1 MKNRYLEEYNRRNL
15 RVCQL
20 KQLDILEEIDRLCRR
35 HSISYWLDGGTL
47 LGAVRHGGFIPWD
60 DDIDIAM
67 RREDME
73 RFAAEAAGELPPDLF
88 LQTRATDP
96 EVELPIVK
104 VRDMNSFYV
113 EAGDNFA
120 AGYQKGLYVDVF
132 PFEDYP
138 TVSRGFVK
146 RITKGISKSNSI
158 LHKAHHYSVRAAAEL
173 FWFGGKYAAYSALWA
188 AACALKPKGTYIGN
202 IPTNNGYGI
211 MHRKDSVFPLTEV
224 EVAADGETTA
234 WDVFAQALDAIMGD
248 VDYLLGSGPDEFAYL
263 GGGTWEE
270 NAAALARDGRTVIAR
285 DGARGSMALFDGK
298 VVRADAYRVEV
309 EDTVGA
315 GDVYNA
321 GFISGILAGRD
332 ISEALRLGNAVS
344 GYTVARKGSRS
355 TPTAQEL
362 EEFMSA
368 HEG

>member
-1 MKNRYLEEYNRRNL
+1 MPEVIVVGDANVDIIVQYPRFLDPEKTHVVWPNPEMQGGGTSSNTAAALAKLGLGCAFVGTVGDDNYGRFVRDDLAELGVDVSGLVVDPSLNTVGVFAFIDETGERYLWGWPREKQSFKVIDENRVDFERICRADWVHSSGMSLVYDTSARSTITRIFREAHAAGVPTSFDLNL
-15 RVCQL
+15 RVDDGV
-20 KQLDILEEIDRLCRR
+20 LD
-35 HSISYWLDGGTL
+35 
-47 LGAVRHGGFIPWD
+47 
-60 DDIDIAM
+60 
-67 RREDME
+67 
-73 RFAAEAAGELPPDLF
+73 PD
-88 LQTRATDP
+88 
-96 EVELPIVK
+96 
-104 VRDMNSFYV
+104 
-113 EAGDNFA
+113 
-120 AGYQKGLYVDVF
+120 
-132 PFEDYP
+132 
-138 TVSRGFVK
+138 
-146 RITKGISKSNSI
+146 
-158 LHKAHHYSVRAAAEL
+158 
-173 FWFGGKYAAYSALWA
+173 
-188 AACALKPKGTYIGN
+188 
-202 IPTNNGYGI
+202 
-211 MHRKDSVFPLTEV
+211 
-224 EVAADGETTA
+224 
-234 WDVFAQALDAIMGD
+234 FAQALDAIMGD

-270 NAAALARDGRTVIAR
+270 NAATLARDGRMVIAR

-368 HEG
+368 REG

>member
-1 MKNRYLEEYNRRNL
+1 MPEVIVVGDANVDIIVQYPRFLDPEKTHVVWPNPEMQGGGTSSNTAAALAKLGLGCAFVGTVGDDNYGRFVRDDLAELGVDVSGLVVDPSLNTVGVFAFIDETGERYLWGWPREKQSFKVIDESRVDFERICRVDWVHSSGMSLVYDTSARSTITRIFHEAHAAGVPTSFDLNL
-15 RVCQL
+15 RVDDGV
-20 KQLDILEEIDRLCRR
+20 LD
-35 HSISYWLDGGTL
+35 
-47 LGAVRHGGFIPWD
+47 
-60 DDIDIAM
+60 
-67 RREDME
+67 
-73 RFAAEAAGELPPDLF
+73 PD
-88 LQTRATDP
+88 
-96 EVELPIVK
+96 
-104 VRDMNSFYV
+104 
-113 EAGDNFA
+113 
-120 AGYQKGLYVDVF
+120 
-132 PFEDYP
+132 
-138 TVSRGFVK
+138 
-146 RITKGISKSNSI
+146 
-158 LHKAHHYSVRAAAEL
+158 
-173 FWFGGKYAAYSALWA
+173 
-188 AACALKPKGTYIGN
+188 
-202 IPTNNGYGI
+202 
-211 MHRKDSVFPLTEV
+211 
-224 EVAADGETTA
+224 
-234 WDVFAQALDAIMGD
+234 FAQALDAIMGD

-270 NAAALARDGRTVIAR
+270 NAAALARDGRMVIAR

-368 HEG
+368 REG

>member
-1 MKNRYLEEYNRRNL
+1 MPEVIVVGDANVDIIVQYPRFLDPEKTHVVWPNPEMQGGGTSSNTAAALAKLGLGCAFVGTVGDDNYGRFVRDDLAELGVDVSGLVVDPSLNTVGVFAFIDETGERYLWGWPREKQSFKVIDESRVDFERICRADWVHSSGMSLVYDTSARSTITRIFREAHAAGVPTSFDLNL
-15 RVCQL
+15 RVDDGV
-20 KQLDILEEIDRLCRR
+20 LD
-35 HSISYWLDGGTL
+35 
-47 LGAVRHGGFIPWD
+47 
-60 DDIDIAM
+60 
-67 RREDME
+67 
-73 RFAAEAAGELPPDLF
+73 PD
-88 LQTRATDP
+88 
-96 EVELPIVK
+96 
-104 VRDMNSFYV
+104 
-113 EAGDNFA
+113 
-120 AGYQKGLYVDVF
+120 
-132 PFEDYP
+132 
-138 TVSRGFVK
+138 
-146 RITKGISKSNSI
+146 
-158 LHKAHHYSVRAAAEL
+158 
-173 FWFGGKYAAYSALWA
+173 
-188 AACALKPKGTYIGN
+188 
-202 IPTNNGYGI
+202 
-211 MHRKDSVFPLTEV
+211 
-224 EVAADGETTA
+224 
-234 WDVFAQALDAIMGD
+234 FAQALDAIMGD

-270 NAAALARDGRTVIAR
+270 NAAALARDGRMVIAR

-362 EEFMSA
+362 EEFMGA

>member
-1 MKNRYLEEYNRRNL
+1 MPEVIVVGDANVDIIVQYPRFLDPEKTHVVWPNPEMQGGGTSSNTAAALAKLGLGCAFVGTVGDDNYGRFVRDDLAELGVDVSGLVVDPSLNTVGVFAFIDETGERYLWGWPREKQSFKVIDESRVDFERICRADWVHSSGMSLVYDTSARSTITRIFHEAHAAGVPTSFDLNL
-15 RVCQL
+15 RVDDGV
-20 KQLDILEEIDRLCRR
+20 LD
-35 HSISYWLDGGTL
+35 
-47 LGAVRHGGFIPWD
+47 
-60 DDIDIAM
+60 
-67 RREDME
+67 
-73 RFAAEAAGELPPDLF
+73 PD
-88 LQTRATDP
+88 
-96 EVELPIVK
+96 
-104 VRDMNSFYV
+104 
-113 EAGDNFA
+113 
-120 AGYQKGLYVDVF
+120 
-132 PFEDYP
+132 
-138 TVSRGFVK
+138 
-146 RITKGISKSNSI
+146 
-158 LHKAHHYSVRAAAEL
+158 
-173 FWFGGKYAAYSALWA
+173 
-188 AACALKPKGTYIGN
+188 
-202 IPTNNGYGI
+202 
-211 MHRKDSVFPLTEV
+211 
-224 EVAADGETTA
+224 
-234 WDVFAQALDAIMGD
+234 FAQALDAIMGD

-270 NAAALARDGRTVIAR
+270 NAAALARDGRMVIAR

-368 HEG
+368 REG

>member
-1 MKNRYLEEYNRRNL
+1 MPEVIVVGDANVDIIVQYPRFLDPEKTHVVWPNPEMQGGGTSSNTAAALAKLGLGCAFVGTVGDDNYGRFVRDDLAELGVDVSGLVVDPSLNTVGVFAFIDETGERYLWGWPREKQSFKVIDENRVDFERIRRADWVHSSGMSLVYDTSARSTITRIFHEARAAGVPTSFDLNL
-15 RVCQL
+15 RVDDGV
-20 KQLDILEEIDRLCRR
+20 LD
-35 HSISYWLDGGTL
+35 
-47 LGAVRHGGFIPWD
+47 
-60 DDIDIAM
+60 
-67 RREDME
+67 
-73 RFAAEAAGELPPDLF
+73 PD
-88 LQTRATDP
+88 
-96 EVELPIVK
+96 
-104 VRDMNSFYV
+104 
-113 EAGDNFA
+113 
-120 AGYQKGLYVDVF
+120 
-132 PFEDYP
+132 
-138 TVSRGFVK
+138 
-146 RITKGISKSNSI
+146 
-158 LHKAHHYSVRAAAEL
+158 
-173 FWFGGKYAAYSALWA
+173 
-188 AACALKPKGTYIGN
+188 
-202 IPTNNGYGI
+202 
-211 MHRKDSVFPLTEV
+211 
-224 EVAADGETTA
+224 
-234 WDVFAQALDAIMGD
+234 FAQALDAIMGD

-270 NAAALARDGRTVIAR
+270 NAAALARDGRMVIAR

-368 HEG
+368 REG

>member
-1 MKNRYLEEYNRRNL
+1 MPEVIVVGDANVDIIVQYPRFLDPEKTHVVWPNPEMQGGGTSSNTAAALAKLGLGCAFVGTVGDDNYGRFVRDDLAELGVDVSGLVVDPSLNTVGVFAFIDETGERYLWGWPREKQSFKVIDENRVDFERICRADWVHSSGMSLVYDTSARSTTTRIFHEAHAAGVPTSFDLNL
-15 RVCQL
+15 RVDDGV
-20 KQLDILEEIDRLCRR
+20 LD
-35 HSISYWLDGGTL
+35 
-47 LGAVRHGGFIPWD
+47 
-60 DDIDIAM
+60 
-67 RREDME
+67 
-73 RFAAEAAGELPPDLF
+73 PD
-88 LQTRATDP
+88 
-96 EVELPIVK
+96 
-104 VRDMNSFYV
+104 
-113 EAGDNFA
+113 
-120 AGYQKGLYVDVF
+120 
-132 PFEDYP
+132 
-138 TVSRGFVK
+138 
-146 RITKGISKSNSI
+146 
-158 LHKAHHYSVRAAAEL
+158 
-173 FWFGGKYAAYSALWA
+173 
-188 AACALKPKGTYIGN
+188 
-202 IPTNNGYGI
+202 
-211 MHRKDSVFPLTEV
+211 
-224 EVAADGETTA
+224 
-234 WDVFAQALDAIMGD
+234 FAQALDAIMGD